1 MGKYKELD
9 VIYNNLDS
17 KEKELIN
24 SYNNE
29 FIKVRDKE
37 VPLNIYILKSKNVI
51 CLMESVGTAH
61 LWTWHDFKE
70 ETKGR
75 LLSYKTEQ
83 NVIINELFEMDKE
96 PTEEILEKYNLKKSF
111 VLSSH

>member
-29 FIKVRDKE
+29 FIKVGDKE
-37 VPLNIYILKSKNVI
+37 VPLNIYTLKSKNVI
-51 CLMESVGTAH
+51 CLMESVGTAY
-61 LWTWHDFKE
+61 LWTRHDFKE
-70 ETKGR
+70 ETKR
-75 LLSYKTEQ
+75 
-83 NVIINELFEMDKE
+83 
-96 PTEEILEKYNLKKSF
+96 
-111 VLSSH
+111 

>member
-29 FIKVRDKE
+29 FIKVRDKKF
-37 VPLNIYILKSKNVI
+37 LKYLHS
-51 CLMESVGTAH
+51 
-61 LWTWHDFKE
+61 
-70 ETKGR
+70 
-75 LLSYKTEQ
+75 
-83 NVIINELFEMDKE
+83 
-96 PTEEILEKYNLKKSF
+96 
-111 VLSSH
+111 